1 MNLRQKLLVLTAVGL
16 IPIALSY
23 GLVPEASLK
32 FLFGIQV
39 EGTNGVH
46 IFRAIMGLY
55 LGLVV
60 FWLLGAWREKL
71 TRPALY
77 SLTVFMLGLA
87 GGRLLSLVIDGRPH
101 GLFLVYLI
109 LEVLLGAVGLI
120 MLWQTAREDQ

>member
-1 MNLRQKLLVLTAVGL
+1 MNLRRKFLVLTAVGL

-23 GLVPEASLK
+23 GVVPEASLK

-39 EGTNGVH
+39 EGTNGAH

-77 SLTVFMLGLA
+77 SLTVFMFGLA
-87 GGRLLSLVIDGRPH
+87 GGRALSLVIDGRPH
-101 GLFLVYLI
+101 WLFLVFLA
-109 LEVLLGAVGLI
+109 LEILLGAVGVV
-120 MLWQTAREDQ
+120 MLLQAARQN

>member
-1 MNLRQKLLVLTAVGL
+1 MNLRQKFLVLTALGL

-23 GLVPEASLK
+23 GAVPEASLK

-39 EGTNGVH
+39 DGTNGAH

-55 LGLVV
+55 FGLVV

-77 SLTVFMLGLA
+77 SLTVFMFGLA
-87 GGRLLSLVIDGRPH
+87 GGRLLSLLIDGRPH
-101 GLFLVYLI
+101 WLLLVYLVLEI
-109 LEVLLGAVGLI
+109 LFGFVGLV
-120 MLWQTAREDQ
+120 MLLQTARRS

>member
-1 MNLRQKLLVLTAVGL
+1 MNVRQKFLVLTAVGL

-23 GLVPEASLK
+23 GAVPEASLK

-39 EGTNGVH
+39 EGTNGAH

-77 SLTVFMLGLA
+77 SLTVFMFGLA
-87 GGRLLSLVIDGRPH
+87 GGRMLSLILDGRPH
-101 GLFLVYLI
+101 WLLIVYLVLEI
-109 LEVLLGAVGLI
+109 LFGAVGAV
-120 MLWQTAREDQ
+120 MLLQTTKKR